1 MPAKARNRFRVIGS
15 YTGTWDPGATTTVDT
30 TTVDVPGAKTTDAVV
45 VTVQAPTTGIVF
57 CGLVTAPSVVT
68 LRAQNVTAGSL
79 NAASTTVTVLVLRP

>member
-30 TTVDVPGAKTTDAVV
+30 TTVNVPGAQTTDAVL
-45 VTVQAPTTGIVF
+45 VTVQTPTTGIIYSGYVSAL
-57 CGLVTAPSVVT
+57 GVIT

-79 NAASTTVTVLVLRP
+79 NAASTTLTVIVLRP